1 MAKRKNSKS
10 TISLKDILK
19 GKFLVDDG
27 SMQNWRF
34 LLFLMLLAF
43 VSISSSHWVDRK
55 VIEIKKLDEDVSS
68 LKSQYT
74 DAHRAL
80 MGMQLEP
87 EIIRQSQA
95 AGITL
100 TEDQPYVL
108 IKKVYDSQP

>member
-1 MAKRKNSKS
+1 MAKRNTKSK
-10 TISLKDILK
+10 ISIKDILK

-34 LLFLMLLAF
+34 VLFLMLLAF
-43 VSISSSHWVDRK
+43 ISISSSHWVDKK
-55 VIEIKKLDEDVSS
+55 VVKINQIEEEVSS

-74 DAHRAL
+74 DAHRFL
-80 MGMQLEP
+80 MSVQLEP
-87 EIIRQSQA
+87 EIIRQSESL
-95 AGITL
+95 GIKL